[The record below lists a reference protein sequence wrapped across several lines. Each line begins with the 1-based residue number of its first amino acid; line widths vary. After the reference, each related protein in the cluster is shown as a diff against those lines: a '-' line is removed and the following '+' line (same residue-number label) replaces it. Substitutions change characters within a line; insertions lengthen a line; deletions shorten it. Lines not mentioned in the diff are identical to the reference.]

1 MARVG
6 EVVAGVPLGVG
17 GGGEEGGLALAGSF
31 PRSSV
36 ADLAHD
42 SHDAAWGVAD
52 RVLWCPLG
60 SYPCSLEL
68 LFYSVCY
75 SSSRLGKL
83 GVAHLFCCAAW
94 LSRALAPAKQCCSA
108 QERGE
113 RLTLARRCARGRR
126 GPGTLA
132 ALRSH
137 STLQTHLHL
146 LNVERGAHRGRTG
159 RTFIPASAVT
169 ALTVPL
175 APNALT
181 HSLHHMCGC

>member
-1 MARVG
+1 M
-6 EVVAGVPLGVG
+6 
-17 GGGEEGGLALAGSF
+17 ALAGSF

-36 ADLAHD
+36 AGLAHD

-108 QERGE
+108 HERGE
-113 RLTLARRCARGRR
+113 AYLRSLAGRCARGR
-126 GPGTLA
+126 GGLGTLA
-132 ALRSH
+132 ALLRSH
-137 STLQTHLHL
+137 STLEAHLQL

-159 RTFIPASAVT
+159 RRFIPVSVVT

-181 HSLHHMCGC
+181 HSLHHVGGC